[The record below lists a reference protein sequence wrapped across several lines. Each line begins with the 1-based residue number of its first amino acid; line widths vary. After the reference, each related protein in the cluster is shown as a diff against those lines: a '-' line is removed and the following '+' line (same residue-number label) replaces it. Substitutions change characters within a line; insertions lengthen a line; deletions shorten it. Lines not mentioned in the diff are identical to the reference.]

1 MDYTNFKIS
10 PKGFQSYNKLFF
22 LVPWH
27 KLNCFQRTLPYIK
40 QTKYNLE
47 THVNVTLSTNCSTRL
62 EIQFK
67 HTWKTIVS
75 KSLETEPVSKATT

>member
-27 KLNCFQRTLPYIK
+27 KLNRFQRTFPYIK
-40 QTKYNLE
+40 QTKYNL
-47 THVNVTLSTNCSTRL
+47 
-62 EIQFK
+62 
-67 HTWKTIVS
+67 
-75 KSLETEPVSKATT
+75 